1 MLQIIWLICT
11 CTCILNIVLIGPAG
25 QQTYRALVITC
36 PTTTTA
42 ATTATAAA
50 ATILPNS
57 CH

>member
-1 MLQIIWLICT
+1 MEKIG
-11 CTCILNIVLIGPAG
+11 IGPAG

-42 ATTATAAA
+42 ATAA

>member
-1 MLQIIWLICT
+1 MQYQA
-11 CTCILNIVLIGPAG
+11 IGPAG
-25 QQTYRALVITC
+25 HQTYRALVITC

-42 ATTATAAA
+42 ATAA

>member
-1 MLQIIWLICT
+1 MQSGLLLTFLVTEAC
-11 CTCILNIVLIGPAG
+11 LSPDSIGHAG
-25 QQTYRALVITC
+25 QQTYKALVITC

-50 ATILPNS
+50 TILPNS